1 MAYTDEQFTEELK
14 LRLANPAVTDPEIA
28 SYIAAAKR
36 DVSITYYSDGDYNS
50 QVLDT
55 ACYLLSLDNKFP
67 EISSTSQN
75 GLTTSFSG
83 NDPERWRR
91 RITERRQANILSMEL

>member
-1 MAYTDEQFTEELK
+1 MYTDEQFAGEIK
-14 LRLANPAVTDPEIA
+14 IRLANPAVSDTEIDT
-28 SYIAAAKR
+28 YVTMAKR
-36 DVSITYYSDGDYNS
+36 DVSSANYSVDDYIS

-67 EISSTSQN
+67 EIASTSQN

-83 NDPERWRR
+83 NDSERWRR
-91 RITERRQANILSMEL
+91 RMTERRQAMIIALEL

>member
-1 MAYTDEQFTEELK
+1 MAYTDEQFIVDLK
-14 LRLANPAVTDPEIA
+14 KRLSNPAVSDSEIDTYL
-28 SYIAAAKR
+28 SAAKR
-36 DVSITYYSDGDYNS
+36 DVSTAYYSDGDYNS